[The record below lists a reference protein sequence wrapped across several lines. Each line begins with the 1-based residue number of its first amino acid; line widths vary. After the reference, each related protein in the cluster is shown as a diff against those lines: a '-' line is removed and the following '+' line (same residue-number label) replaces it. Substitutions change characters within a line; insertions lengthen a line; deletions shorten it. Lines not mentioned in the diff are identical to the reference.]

1 MATGSRHSVLDL
13 VEAAFSHAGL
23 YWKDYVYTDQK
34 FLRPAEVEHL
44 IGDPSKAISKLG
56 WRPSVDFNRLVEMMV
71 DADMERVSRE
81 VKTQ

>member
-1 MATGSRHSVLDL
+1 M
-13 VEAAFSHAGL
+13 
-23 YWKDYVYTDQK
+23 YTDQK